1 MLGTRGQL
9 RNRQMLDFK
18 RLGLQTLPNYFKTL
32 NVRLTAWSSAKAAIH
47 KGKGGE
53 AIRSWVKSGNAE
65 VFKLFLAKITARY
78 ERQRQIQDAKEEDGA
93 LIAERAA
100 FKQGKKNKRG
110 IQEVME
116 PMPPAGAKGGKLV
129 RSQSKWKMPSP
140 KQIKKEAMDKTIHY
154 MATLAK
160 RDASSAAVVKAIE
173 SKLEGTTIKMT
184 TSAHMFAESIM
195 EPEVELDGTLGTL
208 YGKISG
214 VPLVGQT
221 LEQTFTGK
229 NIGEITHVTLRA
241 PKGKKKANDPWLC
254 SRFEVQ
260 VGTGNPWVVMTRS
273 GFPGAYKFWLDNK
286 PFNNGPYYGLQR
298 RDFWVLRAVG
308 TAKPAFHKKFARK
321 WPHCHNIDCMEGDVA
336 KFERACAKNPRCNG
350 FSFSAGKKSH
360 GNGCLK
366 MKCGKNAWSER
377 GFGRKTHDYYMK
389 YSSYWA
395 KVVKKREMAAKEK
408 KKKEMS
414 KKEKA
419 KKERSKKAEMKHKER
434 EQKARERAAKAAAR
448 KERSTKA
455 AQRAKEIN
463 DKEKASKERAAKEK
477 HAKAAERNS
486 KESSAKYERSSKESA
501 YKARFLPPGSCCWFL
516 YGCAR
521 CCDKC
526 PGGNHWV
533 GPGTCG
539 TSRKCN
545 RL

>member
-1 MLGTRGQL
+1 MG
-9 RNRQMLDFK
+9 
-18 RLGLQTLPNYFKTL
+18 
-32 NVRLTAWSSAKAAIH
+32 
-47 KGKGGE
+47 
-53 AIRSWVKSGNAE
+53 
-65 VFKLFLAKITARY
+65 
-78 ERQRQIQDAKEEDGA
+78 
-93 LIAERAA
+93 
-100 FKQGKKNKRG
+100 
-110 IQEVME
+110 
-116 PMPPAGAKGGKLV
+116 
-129 RSQSKWKMPSP
+129 
-140 KQIKKEAMDKTIHY
+140 
-154 MATLAK
+154 
-160 RDASSAAVVKAIE
+160 
-173 SKLEGTTIKMT
+173 
-184 TSAHMFAESIM
+184 
-195 EPEVELDGTLGTL
+195 
-208 YGKISG
+208 
-214 VPLVGQT
+214 
-221 LEQTFTGK
+221 TFTGK
-229 NIGEITHVTLRA
+229 NIGDITHVTLRA
-241 PKGKKKANDPWLC
+241 PKKVSDPWLC
-254 SRFEVQ
+254 SKFEVQ

-273 GFPGAYKFWLDNK
+273 GFAGAYKFWLDNK
-286 PFNNGPYYGLQR
+286 PYNSGPYYGLQR

-308 TAKPAFHKKFARK
+308 TAKPAFHKKFTGK

-350 FSFSAGKKSH
+350 FSSSAGKKSH

-414 KKEKA
+414 KKEKT
-419 KKERSKKAEMKHKER
+419 KHKER

-455 AQRAKEIN
+455 AAR
-463 DKEKASKERAAKEK
+463 KERAAKEK

-533 GPGTCG
+533 GP
-539 TSRKCN
+539 
-545 RL
+545 

>member
-1 MLGTRGQL
+1 MG
-9 RNRQMLDFK
+9 
-18 RLGLQTLPNYFKTL
+18 
-32 NVRLTAWSSAKAAIH
+32 AIH
-47 KGKGGE
+47 LY
-53 AIRSWVKSGNAE
+53 ADFNPRVTTNRLVHIMNHRATIA
-65 VFKLFLAKITARY
+65 LA
-78 ERQRQIQDAKEEDGA
+78 
-93 LIAERAA
+93 L
-100 FKQGKKNKRG
+100 
-110 IQEVME
+110 
-116 PMPPAGAKGGKLV
+116 
-129 RSQSKWKMPSP
+129 
-140 KQIKKEAMDKTIHY
+140 
-154 MATLAK
+154 ATLACFAVLSFNNGENSLAK
-160 RDASSAAVVKAIE
+160 ESITSDTFDASLVQVAGPGDASVVKAIVDL
-173 SKLEGTTIKMT
+173 KAYCMGARKKAIKMKNGGK
-184 TSAHMFAESIM
+184 TSS
-195 EPEVELDGTLGTL
+195 L
-208 YGKISG
+208 
-214 VPLVGQT
+214 VP
-221 LEQTFTGK
+221 
-229 NIGEITHVTLRA
+229 
-241 PKGKKKANDPWLC
+241 
-254 SRFEVQ
+254 
-260 VGTGNPWVVMTRS
+260 
-273 GFPGAYKFWLDNK
+273 
-286 PFNNGPYYGLQR
+286 
-298 RDFWVLRAVG
+298 
-308 TAKPAFHKKFARK
+308 
-321 WPHCHNIDCMEGDVA
+321 
-336 KFERACAKNPRCNG
+336 

-477 HAKAAERNS
+477 PAKAAERNS